1 MNISPHLLIDALIL
15 KFLAL
20 WTLNNLLLLSW
31 LIISIAKKDEVVNLA
46 LKEDNLFFKLMILNH
61 FNSNE
66 DDVLMS
72 IEDLRDLRLRKQKIE
87 SEKKARKY
95 IMDINQRYR
104 KMSALKRNNFLRNIN
119 PFKKAA

>member
-1 MNISPHLLIDALIL
+1 M
-15 KFLAL
+15 K
-20 WTLNNLLLLSW
+20 
-31 LIISIAKKDEVVNLA
+31 
-46 LKEDNLFFKLMILNH
+46 LNH

-72 IEDLRDLRLRKQKIE
+72 IEDLRALRLRKKKIE

-104 KMSALKRNNFLRNIN
+104 KMSAHKRNNFLRNIN